1 MSTLSTHVLDTARG
15 RPAAGIHVTLA
26 RVHDDGSLAP
36 FGTGVTDGDGRVRDL
51 TVAGQA
57 LSPGVYQL
65 RFATG
70 PYLASTEN
78 AAFYPSVTVDFL
90 VEEGGSHYHIPL
102 LLSPF
107 GYSTYRGS

>member
-26 RVHDDGSLAP
+26 GVQDDGSLAP
-36 FGTGVTDGDGRVRDL
+36 LGAGVTDADGRVRDL
-51 TVAGQA
+51 TASGQT
-57 LSPGVYQL
+57 LLPGVYQL

-70 PYLASTEN
+70 PYLASIGS

-90 VEEGGSHYHIPL
+90 IEEEGSHYHIPL